1 MSCRCFLPGPILN
14 RIGPEQSKDNW
25 NLIICQLRQNKSIPD
40 QVQNQFWNCSIEDQ
54 TIFRKK
60 SKKTAKPSSVSKKYF
75 EHCGQKINFLRNNF
89 FLSWGIFSWSRYR
102 LFFEALVAKNVFGPL
117 RYFFDWS
124 HIRCCQDETNLVL
137 NEIKKQHQIIRNRF
151 HLWSRQNRVSKT
163 DREGRNVIFVFVHVG
178 TKKRRER

>member
-102 LFFEALVAKNVFGPL
+102 LFFEALVAENVWSSSLFLRLKSYPL
-117 RYFFDWS
+117 LSRWNKFSFKW
-124 HIRCCQDETNLVL
+124 N
-137 NEIKKQHQIIRNRF
+137 KKATPN
-151 HLWSRQNRVSKT
+151 N
-163 DREGRNVIFVFVHVG
+163 
-178 TKKRRER
+178 

>member
-1 MSCRCFLPGPILN
+1 MSCRFFLPGPILN

-60 SKKTAKPSSVSKKYF
+60 SKKTVKPSSVSKNISNTVARKSIF
-75 EHCGQKINFLRNNF
+75 CEIIF
-89 FLSWGIFSWSRYR
+89 FLAEEFSADRVTA
-102 LFFEALVAKNVFGPL
+102 FFSKHLWQRMFGPL

-124 HIRCCQDETNLVL
+124 HIRCSQDETNLVL
-137 NEIKKQHQIIRNRF
+137 NELKKATPRN
-151 HLWSRQNRVSKT
+151 S
-163 DREGRNVIFVFVHVG
+163 
-178 TKKRRER
+178 

>member
-25 NLIICQLRQNKSIPD
+25 NLIICQLRQKQIYSKSGSESILKLL
-40 QVQNQFWNCSIEDQ
+40 NQRPNYFSQEIQKD
-54 TIFRKK
+54 RY
-60 SKKTAKPSSVSKKYF
+60 AKFCLEKYF

-102 LFFEALVAKNVFGPL
+102 LFSKHLWQRMFGPL

-163 DREGRNVIFVFVHVG
+163 DREGGNVIFVFVHVG